1 MRDGAAVKDVPQLV
15 SPARPGLADDV
26 DGVRGDSA
34 VLRPVEQEARNG
46 VVKELVRWSRR
57 PQQVVVDP
65 AERHR
70 VEDRLGR
77 RGVRPRPPCHEE
89 SSLRMWVQLANLLE
103 QLATGRPRQP
113 LRGEDQRDLFARIRK
128 LRQLLN
134 CLARRACADNPVAAR
149 VTVAQLAFDVGECG
163 GIFFDG
169 KNYRIRHQKPLRVV
183 PSEAMSRIRMLVVL
197 AFVLLIA
204 APAAAAS
211 RKKQFY
217 VSLGDSYS
225 TGHQPTGTGIG
236 GSTRNGFADQL
247 VTIARSRGYRLKL
260 VNFGCGGETTT
271 SILARKSACPLPA
284 VGGPN
289 YTGRTQAAAAAR
301 FLRRHRG
308 EVALITVS
316 IGGND
321 VMVVGSRKPFLNSSK
336 DAARI
341 QRYVDEFQNLQEQ
354 AAAELARVAK

>member
-1 MRDGAAVKDVPQLV
+1 
-15 SPARPGLADDV
+15 
-26 DGVRGDSA
+26 
-34 VLRPVEQEARNG
+34 
-46 VVKELVRWSRR
+46 
-57 PQQVVVDP
+57 
-65 AERHR
+65 
-70 VEDRLGR
+70 
-77 RGVRPRPPCHEE
+77 
-89 SSLRMWVQLANLLE
+89 
-103 QLATGRPRQP
+103 
-113 LRGEDQRDLFARIRK
+113 
-128 LRQLLN
+128 
-134 CLARRACADNPVAAR
+134 
-149 VTVAQLAFDVGECG
+149 
-163 GIFFDG
+163 
-169 KNYRIRHQKPLRVV
+169 
-183 PSEAMSRIRMLVVL
+183 MLVVL

-321 VMVVGSRKPFLNSSK
+321 VTACANAP
-336 DAARI
+336 DAAACAIPAMNRARKNI
-341 QRYVDEFQNLQEQ
+341 AKLVRRLR
-354 AAAELARVAK
+354 AAAGRKVRIVGTTYPDVLLGLWTTGKESDRNLARLSVYGFRVLINPALKQAYESVKRSRFVDVTAASGAYGSLDETTTFEPYGVIPVPVARVCELTYYCELRDVHARTSGYRLIAELIAATLPRR